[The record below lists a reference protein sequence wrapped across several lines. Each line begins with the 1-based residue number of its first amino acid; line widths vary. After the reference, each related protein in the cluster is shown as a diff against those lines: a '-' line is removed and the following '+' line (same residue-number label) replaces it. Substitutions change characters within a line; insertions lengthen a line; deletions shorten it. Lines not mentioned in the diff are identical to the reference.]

1 MNEPRPL
8 NGTESRESKVLRR
21 RSTMRQNFMY
31 SRGLREDADRLFA
44 SRALVNLFLVCKR
57 LLYAAA

>member
-1 MNEPRPL
+1 
-8 NGTESRESKVLRR
+8 
-21 RSTMRQNFMY
+21 MY

-44 SRALVNLFLVCKR
+44 SRALVNLFLVWKR

>member
-1 MNEPRPL
+1 
-8 NGTESRESKVLRR
+8 
-21 RSTMRQNFMY
+21 MY